1 MTDAPVGETLE
12 QRKARIASLRR
23 INAVLPKE
31 QRHPIP
37 PLHDPALPPQTLDT
51 DVDTLLAM
59 PRRAY
64 AELVC
69 DNLAAGKDDAW
80 AAYLHP
86 RLIQLTYSVLVRK
99 RAMLARLTR
108 DTRESAETRV
118 GRRRWA
124 FIEML
129 EDRIQ
134 QVEAA
139 MPDAV
144 LTSDRGTARRL
155 FAAIQAH
162 RRACIANQ
170 VTPEPW
176 DLMLWKAVDDLVAP
190 PEDGP

>member
-12 QRKARIASLRR
+12 QRKAHIAALRR
-23 INAVLPKE
+23 INSVLPKE

-37 PLHDPALPPQTLDT
+37 PLHDPALPSETLDS

-64 AELVC
+64 SDLVC

-80 AAYLHP
+80 AIYLHP
-86 RLIQLTYSVLVRK
+86 RLIQLTYSVLIRK
-99 RAMLARLTR
+99 RSVLARLTR
-108 DTRESAETRV
+108 DTRESAESRV

-124 FIEML
+124 FIEKL
-129 EDRIQ
+129 ESRIQ

-139 MPDAV
+139 MPEAV
-144 LTSDRGTARRL
+144 LTSDRNTARRL

-176 DLMLWKAVDDLVAP
+176 DLALWKAVDDLVGL
-190 PEDGP
+190 PEEGH